1 MKLAPGY
8 CLIEP
13 IEEKGAISVVSDD
26 DKPIQ
31 KGKII
36 EIGPETTDHLFG
48 STTEVVRCPFKKGD
62 IIFHAYHWETL
73 KADNKEYRV
82 VAFKDILVKL

>member
-1 MKLAPGY
+1 MTSAPGY
-8 CLIEP
+8 AIIEP
-13 IEEKGAISVVSDD
+13 IEEEGTISVVSSD

-36 EIGPETTDHLFG
+36 EVGPETTDHLYG
-48 STTEVVRCPFKKGD
+48 QTTEVIKCPFGKGD
-62 IIFHAYHWETL
+62 TIFHAYHWETL
-73 KADNKEYRV
+73 KIKEKEYRV